1 MQQMT
6 HLLAEIW
13 QALCPWINQIDS
25 GFDSQ
30 SNIWNCLVGSSS
42 SGQGSNPQDNSRL
55 EVNLYHCISGPIT
68 LTEAIPR
75 LSLEDSI
82 LDKGQARNEGEETSG
97 LAILA
102 PGTDTEIFTTTVL
115 GMTTVRSLEASNSLF
130 TEKVVVRL
138 HQTGCIRFSHV
149 PEGSQT
155 PPRYQ
160 CQPDMAFQEALDPIP
175 DAITSIASHASY
187 LFSSSAG
194 GGVFRFPN
202 DRETWGK
209 ANQGLSNPYV
219 ATLLAYAEPEAT
231 TVLAGTTGGKIFRS
245 NTNGRSNTD
254 RDDWV
259 PIPISGATATI
270 TVLVPYDWPLIGT
283 LSEDKRTI
291 EVRVTLPEPTSWIGY
306 TISVGNSV
314 GKQTPLI
321 TDATVDQSAQTTTLT
336 LDATINN
343 SHNTITFHVNTVLA
357 ATAGDGIFRGNVNG
371 ENWTPIKTGLT
382 NLDVRALAVSP
393 QGTVYAGTAGDG
405 VFQLIHEKLEE
416 NEGDLWIPINEELK
430 NYNITALAID
440 THGIMFVGTAGRG
453 VFRINNGTDWVPINQ
468 GLSSLDITA
477 VITDKVANENNGE
490 TVIIAATADGKIFR
504 LINGREPWKQLG
516 LDLYGLNFTTL
527 AVTDEML
534 LVGTAAGS
542 IYSSKDK
549 GESWQAINAGLPN
562 VIEKLLIMEQLQPNF
577 TSTYYG
583 DPGYAQLSQNCANE
597 LRTGAEDGA
606 EMGTFNGL
614 KQPQREANLQ
624 ANLEEYLRFGLEA
637 GIFYAT

>member
-1 MQQMT
+1 
-6 HLLAEIW
+6 
-13 QALCPWINQIDS
+13 
-25 GFDSQ
+25 
-30 SNIWNCLVGSSS
+30 
-42 SGQGSNPQDNSRL
+42 
-55 EVNLYHCISGPIT
+55 
-68 LTEAIPR
+68 
-75 LSLEDSI
+75 
-82 LDKGQARNEGEETSG
+82 
-97 LAILA
+97 
-102 PGTDTEIFTTTVL
+102 
-115 GMTTVRSLEASNSLF
+115 
-130 TEKVVVRL
+130 
-138 HQTGCIRFSHV
+138 
-149 PEGSQT
+149 
-155 PPRYQ
+155 
-160 CQPDMAFQEALDPIP
+160 
-175 DAITSIASHASY
+175 
-187 LFSSSAG
+187 
-194 GGVFRFPN
+194 
-202 DRETWGK
+202 
-209 ANQGLSNPYV
+209 
-219 ATLLAYAEPEAT
+219 
-231 TVLAGTTGGKIFRS
+231 
-245 NTNGRSNTD
+245 
-254 RDDWV
+254 
-259 PIPISGATATI
+259 
-270 TVLVPYDWPLIGT
+270 
-283 LSEDKRTI
+283 
-291 EVRVTLPEPTSWIGY
+291 
-306 TISVGNSV
+306 VGNSV